1 MKKSILYI
9 ALAAVLAACANE
21 ESTLDMKGMFSPNGE
36 TVSARFEQSMA
47 YNRTVGDLHFDMQ
60 SDNYTIY
67 VCTDSHITKKTHKN
81 LDYFMAQYKAAAAPK
96 LAIHLG
102 DIIDAQKNFEC
113 ADSIVHFAGQT
124 KADTL
129 LLTIGNHDIYFK
141 QWPICRAYFKTS
153 VYWFDTNNGN
163 KKLDLFICLDTAEGT
178 LGVDQMAWLRNLLEA
193 KSKEGYRRIIVY
205 THTHFWKLDGS
216 QGHTSNFSLEET
228 YELAALL
235 DEYDVEFV
243 WSGHQHARQSV
254 IYKGVNYLVLDA
266 TKDTENGQ
274 AYMTV
279 DMGESAIYHYLNYP
293 KD

>member
-36 TVSARFEQSMA
+36 TISARFEQSMA

-60 SDNYTIY
+60 SDDYTIY

-102 DIIDAQKNFEC
+102 DIIDAQKNFAC

-266 TKDTENGQ
+266 TKDEENGQ